1 MEFSEN
7 EKKVALVTGAN
18 KGIGKEIARGL
29 ARLGITVLL
38 SARDPERGAQAVSE
52 LAAEG
57 KVFFQQ
63 LDVTDLASVTTA
75 AQQIA
80 DQFGKLDILVNNA
93 GIAVKLKRTSEVTAE
108 EFRKVYETNVFG
120 VVTVIHELLP
130 LLRKAPAARIVNV
143 SSYRGSLGNERAFAG
158 QPYISYSTSKTA
170 LNGIT
175 VHYAREL
182 ADTRIKVNAGAPGH
196 CATDFN
202 NFSGHRT
209 PEQGAA
215 IAIHLA
221 TLDEYGP
228 TGGLFDDNGPVP
240 W

>member
-1 MEFSEN
+1 MEISDKER
-7 EKKVALVTGAN
+7 KVALVTGAN

-38 SARDPERGAQAVSE
+38 GARDPERGTQAVKE
-52 LAAEG
+52 LAGEG
-57 KVFFQQ
+57 TLFFQQ
-63 LDVTDLASVTTA
+63 LDVTDQASVSAA
-75 AQQIA
+75 AQEIA
-80 DQFGKLDILVNNA
+80 NRFGKLDILVNNA
-93 GIAVKLKRTSEVTAE
+93 GIAVKLKTTSEVTAD

-120 VVTVIHELLP
+120 VITVTHELLP
-130 LLRKAPAARIVNV
+130 LLHRAPAARIVNI
-143 SSYRGSLGNERAFAG
+143 SSNRGSLGSESAFRG

-175 VHYAREL
+175 AHYAREL
-182 ADTRIKVNAGAPGH
+182 ASTPIKVNAAAPGH

-202 NFSGHRT
+202 NFSGPRT

-221 TLDEYGP
+221 TLDEHGP
-228 TGGLFDDNGPVP
+228 TGGFFDDNGPVP